1 MNRDE
6 TIDRLRFAQI
16 FFPLPQFIQ
25 LSHSLIPAEE
35 AERDAAAYGLFTA
48 TPSSESGVGGEKE
61 EL

>member
-16 FFPLPQFIQ
+16 FFPPQFIQ
-25 LSHSLIPAEE
+25 FSHSLIPAEE

-48 TPSSESGVGGEKE
+48 TPSSESSGGEKE